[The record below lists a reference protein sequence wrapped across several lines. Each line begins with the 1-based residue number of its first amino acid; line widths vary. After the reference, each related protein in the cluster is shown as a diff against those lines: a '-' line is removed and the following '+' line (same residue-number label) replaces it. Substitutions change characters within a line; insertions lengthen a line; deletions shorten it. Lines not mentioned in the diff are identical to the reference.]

1 MSVQAAENF
10 YQPEPMAANPPGGR
24 SYSLSFRPLLGEC
37 SPSGRVR
44 LDAIA
49 RWLQDVAYSDVEDAA
64 VAHLAH
70 WVVRRTR
77 IHALRF
83 PRFGEV
89 CDVHTFCSAVG
100 AMWAERRTT
109 ITLAGGDPQREP
121 LVEALA
127 LWVHLDPHE
136 PVPTHVTDAE
146 MAVYGSSIGD
156 RRVGSR
162 LHHPRPTP
170 AQLASGST
178 SPWRFRRADADLAR
192 HVNNTAYWAVLE
204 DALLEWEQR
213 DGPERERPL
222 VTLDAE
228 VEFRVPAQPGLMN
241 VVADGA
247 YRWLTD
253 PHSGEVHA
261 SLVLLNASVTA
272 APTAP

>member
-1 MSVQAAENF
+1 MSVQTAPNE
-10 YQPEPMAANPPGGR
+10 YQPEPMDANLPGGR
-24 SYSLSFRPLLGEC
+24 LYSLSFRPLLGEC
-37 SPSGRVR
+37 APSGRVR

-49 RWLQDVAYSDVEDAA
+49 RWLQDVAYSDVEDAG

-89 CDVHTFCSAVG
+89 CDVQTFCSAVG
-100 AMWAERRTT
+100 TMWAERRTT
-109 ITLAGGDPQREP
+109 ITLAGDPAREP

-127 LWVHLDPHE
+127 LWVHLDPLE
-136 PVPTHVTDAE
+136 PVPTHVTQAE
-146 MAVYGSSIGD
+146 MDVYGRSIGD

-170 AQLASGST
+170 AQIESGAT

-204 DALLEWEQR
+204 DALLEREQR
-213 DGPERERPL
+213 DGPELERPL

-241 VVADGA
+241 VVADGD

-253 PHSGEVHA
+253 PHSHEVYA
-261 SLVLLNASVTA
+261 SLVLLNAAATA
-272 APTAP
+272 APKAP